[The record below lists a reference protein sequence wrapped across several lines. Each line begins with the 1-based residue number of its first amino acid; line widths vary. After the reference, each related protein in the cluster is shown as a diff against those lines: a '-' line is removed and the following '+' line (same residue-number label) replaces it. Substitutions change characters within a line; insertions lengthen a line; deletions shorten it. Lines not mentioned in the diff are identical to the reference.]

1 MELASSEYVFVLFLS
16 FCRTTIQKVRPLGIL
31 SLCYRF
37 LNLDL
42 LCFGLHFCL
51 GWFGMFSF
59 FTSLSFPKSRFVVF
73 WYSFL
78 FGLAWVGPLLML
90 HVNVSVLFVVVLF
103 YFTFSLFFIWA
114 LFKEIKWRD
123 HTAMSRQ

>member
-1 MELASSEYVFVLFLS
+1 MMHVLS

-90 HVNVSVLFVVVLF
+90 HVNVSILFVAVFIYFVYPHFCSILFNLVVC
-103 YFTFSLFFIWA
+103 
-114 LFKEIKWRD
+114 WRRI
-123 HTAMSRQ
+123 TK